1 MTADKG
7 ALSVWFDE
15 IVESRAGNGIILDLD
30 ADIGVV
36 GFEMPV
42 RQRFPDADLSWVE
55 VAVNRNSLKG
65 AG

>member
-1 MTADKG
+1 MR
-7 ALSVWFDE
+7 SVWFDE
-15 IVESRAGNGIILDLD
+15 IVESKAGYGIILDLD

-36 GFEMPV
+36 GFEMPDV
-42 RQRFPDADLSWVE
+42 RQRFPDADLSRVE